1 MKKWILIIIGIILI
15 GIIGIGIKINS
26 DFDDLAEAYNSE
38 HSLDEPNLNIL
49 SESKSPNEKYKYY
62 EYQFDKGALGYSR
75 VFWSVI
81 ENNESRNDLKSGL
94 IPSGYKIIGW
104 NNDSELTLQKWK
116 PYYESNT
123 TYELDN
129 KTEFNGIRIHI
140 SNTELNSKLEKK
152 EKENTSIVS
161 DTITNWQ
168 LYKDS
173 ELLFASNMVDSNR
186 FTAEIKKSDKYEN
199 LYLKFFY
206 DFNNEI
212 MKREIKLVSENKTLA
227 TFENENRSHSPFPI
241 EKYILDRIRILNPN
255 KKMKIVYSDPIM
267 KNGIIVGLLKLTN
280 E

>member
-1 MKKWILIIIGIILI
+1 MSCNQKQKQIDTWNNRI
-15 GIIGIGIKINS
+15 
-26 DFDDLAEAYNSE
+26 A
-38 HSLDEPNLNIL
+38 
-49 SESKSPNEKYKYY
+49 
-62 EYQFDKGALGYSR
+62 EYQA
-75 VFWSVI
+75 
-81 ENNESRNDLKSGL
+81 ETDLKTKMKNLESENK
-94 IPSGYKIIGW
+94 KI
-104 NNDSELTLQKWK
+104 
-116 PYYESNT
+116 
-123 TYELDN
+123 
-129 KTEFNGIRIHI
+129 
-140 SNTELNSKLEKK
+140 
-152 EKENTSIVS
+152 VA

-241 EKYILDRIRILNPN
+241 EKYVLDRIRMINPN
-255 KKMKIVYSDPIM
+255 KEMKIVYSDPIM
-267 KNGIIVGLLKLTN
+267 KNGIIVGMLKLTN